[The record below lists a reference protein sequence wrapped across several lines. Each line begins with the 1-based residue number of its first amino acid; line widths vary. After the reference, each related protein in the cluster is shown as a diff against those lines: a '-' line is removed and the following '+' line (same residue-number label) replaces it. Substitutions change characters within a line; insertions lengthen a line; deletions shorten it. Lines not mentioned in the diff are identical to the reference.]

1 MLTNNISSFHYKPHQ
16 LRIRILKLGHIRTH
30 LRTPPSLEF
39 SPTGLAPNNSISFTW
54 NGKED
59 QVSYKAQQVQ
69 EIMNSM

>member
-1 MLTNNISSFHYKPHQ
+1 M
-16 LRIRILKLGHIRTH
+16 TH
-30 LRTPPSLEF
+30 LRTPLSLGL
-39 SPTGLAPNNSISFTW
+39 SPTGLTPNNSLSFTW